1 MMGPGMTGDGW
12 SAAPP
17 RHLSLDEV
25 RRLLEHRVAWH
36 QFSRLEVGEV
46 TEKDADVIVAEIV
59 TLDGSLVQRYE
70 VNRDTGLFTAV
81 E

>member
-1 MMGPGMTGDGW
+1 MP
-12 SAAPP
+12 AP
-17 RHLSLDEV
+17 ST
-25 RRLLEHRVAWH
+25 A
-36 QFSRLEVGEV
+36 V
-46 TEKDADVIVAEIV
+46 TEKDADTIVAEIV